1 MIKFKKLDTA
11 AIIPQRQTGGAAGFD
26 LYALIDE
33 PIILGQGEYVTVP
46 TGIAAAIPAGWVGL
60 VQARSGWAVKNGII
74 KMAGVIDSDYRGEI
88 AVILTKAGKGEFHI
102 NAGDRI
108 AQLVVTPFMGDSE
121 EVYSLDETERG
132 ANGFGSTGAC

>member
-11 AIIPQRQTGGAAGFD
+11 AIIPQRQTDGAAGFD
-26 LYALIDE
+26 LYAMIDE
-33 PIILGQGEYVTVP
+33 PIILKQGDYVTVK

-88 AVILTKAGKGEFHI
+88 AVILTKAGAGEFYI

-108 AQLVVTPFMGDSE
+108 AQLVVTPYMGESE
-121 EVYSLDETERG
+121 EVYSLDDTDRG